1 MAISKCLICGSSIE
15 DNEKNSQL
23 KSEYM
28 GMTYFFKKP
37 ECKRS
42 FDESPVKYA
51 AVC

>member
-1 MAISKCLICGSSIE
+1 MAICKCPVCGCGIE
-15 DNEKNSQL
+15 VNEINSQL

-37 ECKRS
+37 ECKRI